1 MTDEQRDA
9 VATVIHESIE
19 GVTVWDAVRIAAKAI
34 NAYEAAAQTAATT
47 ARVHEWAAAN
57 VPNWKEQPWP

>member
-19 GVTVWDAVRIAAKAI
+19 GLPVWDAVRIAAKAI
-34 NAYEAAAQTAATT
+34 KAYEAAEKTAATT
-47 ARVHEWAAAN
+47 TRVHKWAKEN
-57 VPNWKEQPWP
+57 VPNWKEQP